1 MNEARMPL
9 DDIRIESVDVDIAI
23 QGQYVNYSAEILR
36 LSVLAIG
43 AVGYLIT
50 TKPNLSKWALVCVA
64 GSMGISAAI
73 ALFHRYIAADIVA
86 LQVRRLRLL
95 KRNTG
100 ADYGKVRGVTSALE
114 WRLRSVGRILLFSA
128 GFLLVGAAFFVYWLA
143 LAVLR

>member
-50 TKPNLSKWALVCVA
+50 TKPNLSKWPLVEK
-64 GSMGISAAI
+64 SEE
-73 ALFHRYIAADIVA
+73 LP
-86 LQVRRLRLL
+86 
-95 KRNTG
+95 
-100 ADYGKVRGVTSALE
+100 
-114 WRLRSVGRILLFSA
+114 LFSA